1 MAVGHLVRRHVG
13 FLEATLALLVA
24 VGLLLPFLRIPG
36 EHSTRIA
43 VRFQTADMPQPG
55 GFTVHTTEFN
65 VSSND
70 ETLVD
75 GHTVLYRRRDLE
87 DLVMH
92 MRAAGHEMRI
102 TFASGSA
109 PEDLHVDSVPYTNL
123 HLRVFTEGF
132 VHTSFG
138 LIIRRGHRAA

>member
-55 GFTVHTTEFN
+55 GFTVHI
-65 VSSND
+65 SSNICY
-70 ETLVD
+70 
-75 GHTVLYRRRDLE
+75 VLRALLSYQDLSSGE
-87 DLVMH
+87 FVQITCGKKAEALAPQIRAE
-92 MRAAGHEMRI
+92 RAAQAAVIPAAAE
-102 TFASGSA
+102 TA
-109 PEDLHVDSVPYTNL
+109 P
-123 HLRVFTEGF
+123 R
-132 VHTSFG
+132 
-138 LIIRRGHRAA
+138 